1 MHFASGIVRPP
12 FEAGCEFLQI
22 TSGCSH
28 NKCKF
33 CTFYKDAKFAIS
45 DMNEVKADLD
55 ELAHSPWRHY
65 NRIWLQGADSFVA
78 PYDRLMEVAEL
89 IYEKLPWVTSIG
101 AFARVTNFRN
111 KTVPQLER
119 LRDAGYS
126 RLTVGVETGDDFL
139 LERMNK
145 GYDSAFALEQM
156 SKVDAAGLTWV
167 GQFINGLGGAGYGE
181 ANALESARV
190 YNQLRPML
198 IYTASLTLFQD
209 TPLYQDVQAGTF
221 AEASETERLEELQTL
236 IGALDCP
243 TEIRCEHVS
252 MPVKLAG
259 RLPHDKERLIAEI
272 EAAKASAADGTLAR
286 YRRSIVSL

>member
-12 FEAGCEFLQI
+12 FEASCEFLQI

-45 DMNEVKADLD
+45 DMNEVAADLD

-101 AFARVTNFRN
+101 AFARVTNFRT
-111 KTVPQLER
+111 KTVSQLER

-139 LERMNK
+139 LKRMNK

-156 SKVDAAGLTWV
+156 GKVDEAGLTWV
-167 GQFINGLGGAGYGE
+167 GQFINGLGGAGYGD
-181 ANALESARV
+181 ANALETARV

-209 TPLYQDVQAGTF
+209 TPLFQDVQAGTF

-259 RLPHDKERLIAEI
+259 RLPYDKERLIAEL
-272 EAAKASAADGTLAR
+272 EAAKSSAADGTLAR

>member
-111 KTVPQLER
+111 KTVSQLER

>member
-33 CTFYKDAKFAIS
+33 CTFYKDAKFSIS
-45 DMNEVKADLD
+45 NMNEVKADLD

-101 AFARVTNFRN
+101 AFARVTNFRT
-111 KTVPQLER
+111 KTVSQLER

-139 LERMNK
+139 LKRMNK

-156 SKVDAAGLTWV
+156 GKVDEAGLTWV
-167 GQFINGLGGAGYGE
+167 GQFINGLGGAGYGD
-181 ANALESARV
+181 ANALETARV

-209 TPLYQDVQAGTF
+209 TPLFQDVQAGTF

-243 TEIRCEHVS
+243 TEIHCEHVS

-259 RLPHDKERLIAEI
+259 RLPYDKERLIAEL
-272 EAAKASAADGTLAR
+272 ESAKASAADGTLAR

>member
-45 DMNEVKADLD
+45 DMNEVAADLD

-139 LERMNK
+139 LKRMNK
-145 GYDSAFALEQM
+145 GYDSTFALEQM
-156 SKVDAAGLTWV
+156 SKVDEAGLTWV
-167 GQFINGLGGAGYGE
+167 GQFINGLGGAGYGD
-181 ANALESARV
+181 ANALESARL

-209 TPLYQDVQAGTF
+209 TPLYQDVLAGTF
-221 AEASETERLEELQTL
+221 SEASETERLEELQTL

-259 RLPHDKERLIAEI
+259 CLPRDKERLVAEL
-272 EAAKASAADGTLAR
+272 EAAKAAAADGTLAR

>member
-45 DMNEVKADLD
+45 DMNEVAADLD

-65 NRIWLQGADSFVA
+65 NRVWLQGADSFVA

-111 KTVPQLER
+111 KTVSQLER

-139 LERMNK
+139 LRRMNK

-167 GQFINGLGGAGYGE
+167 GQFINGLGGADYGD
-181 ANALESARV
+181 ANALESARL

-221 AEASETERLEELQTL
+221 SEASETERLEELQTL
-236 IGALDCP
+236 ISALDCP

-259 RLPHDKERLIAEI
+259 RLPHDKERLVAEL
-272 EAAKASAADGTLAR
+272 EAAKASAADGTLAC

>member
-45 DMNEVKADLD
+45 DMNEVAADLD

-111 KTVPQLER
+111 KTVSQLER

-139 LERMNK
+139 LKRMHK

-156 SKVDAAGLTWV
+156 SKVDEAGLTWV
-167 GQFINGLGGAGYGE
+167 GQFINGLGGAGYGD
-181 ANALESARV
+181 ANALESGRL

-209 TPLYQDVQAGTF
+209 TPLYQDVRAGTF
-221 AEASETERLEELQTL
+221 SEASETERLEELQAL

-259 RLPHDKERLIAEI
+259 GLPCDKERLVAEL
-272 EAAKASAADGTLAR
+272 EAAKAAAADGTLAR

>member
-45 DMNEVKADLD
+45 DMNEVKADLE

-111 KTVPQLER
+111 KTVSQLER

-126 RLTVGVETGDDFL
+126 RLTVGVETGDNFL
-139 LERMNK
+139 LKRMNK

-156 SKVDAAGLTWV
+156 SKVDEAGLTWV
-167 GQFINGLGGAGYGE
+167 GQFINGLGGAGYGD
-181 ANALESARV
+181 ANALGSVRV

-259 RLPHDKERLIAEI
+259 RLPHDKERLITEI
-272 EAAKASAADGTLAR
+272 EAAKVSAADGTLAR

>member
-111 KTVPQLER
+111 KTVSQLER

-139 LERMNK
+139 LKRMNK

-167 GQFINGLGGAGYGE
+167 GQFINGLGGTGYGE

-209 TPLYQDVQAGTF
+209 TPLFQDVQAGTF

-259 RLPHDKERLIAEI
+259 RLPHDKERLIAEL
-272 EAAKASAADGTLAR
+272 ESAKASAADGTLAR

>member
-45 DMNEVKADLD
+45 DLNEVAADLD
-55 ELAHSPWRHY
+55 ELARSPWRHY
-65 NRIWLQGADSFVA
+65 NRLWLQGADSFVA

-111 KTVPQLER
+111 KTVSQLER

-139 LERMNK
+139 LKRMNK

-167 GQFINGLGGAGYGE
+167 GQFINGLGGAGYGD
-181 ANALESARV
+181 ANALESARL

-209 TPLYQDVQAGTF
+209 TPLYQDVRAGTF
-221 AEASETERLEELQTL
+221 SEASETERLEELQTL

-259 RLPHDKERLIAEI
+259 RLPHDKARLIAEI
-272 EAAKASAADGTLAR
+272 EDAKASAADGTLAR

>member
-45 DMNEVKADLD
+45 DMNEVAADLD

-65 NRIWLQGADSFVA
+65 NRVWLQGADSFVA

-111 KTVPQLER
+111 KTVSQLER

-139 LERMNK
+139 LRRMNK

-167 GQFINGLGGAGYGE
+167 GQFINGLGGADYGD
-181 ANALESARV
+181 ANALESARL

-221 AEASETERLEELQTL
+221 SEASETERLEELQTL
-236 IGALDCP
+236 ISALDCP

-259 RLPHDKERLIAEI
+259 RLPHDKERLVAEL